1 MATIN
6 SSIKSTLYQ
15 VKITS
20 STGNEIIADEPQS
33 IGGQDAGLSPE
44 ELLISALAACTSATL
59 RMYADR
65 KGWAVKEIKTELSL
79 ERSKEG
85 SQTTIHRKIEIIG
98 NIDAEQ
104 KERMLII
111 ANKCP
116 VHKILSNPI
125 DIQTELGVLK

>member
-1 MATIN
+1 MATIT
-6 SSIKSTLYQ
+6 SSIKTTPYK
-15 VKITS
+15 VNVTS
-20 STGNEIIADEPQS
+20 STGNELIADEPQS
-33 IGGQDAGLSPE
+33 IGGQDAGFSPE

-65 KGWAVKEIKTELSL
+65 KGWDVKEIKTDLRL
-79 ERSKEG
+79 EKNKEG
-85 SQTTIHRKIEIIG
+85 TETIIKRKIEIIG

-104 KERMLII
+104 KERMLVI

-125 DIQTELGVLK
+125 VINTELGAV